1 MSGKLAASVMTVA
14 KDQLRYWEILEK
26 SVVTV
31 NWFGCFCFFSMC
43 ISILLPLEG
52 RLPFPLYTKS
62 VKTPFCVLARR
73 CCFCAFFPFILTH
86 THILVPIFLKKWK
99 TGEAQRSQDT
109 DEYPAVLK
117 QNIPQTNK
125 KNENQNQT
133 KQRYKADKI
142 SWRSNQA
149 SSIVGAMTSQRFQFH
164 LKIYLGAWVSIS
176 QALKWASF
184 YFH

>member
-52 RLPFPLYTKS
+52 RLPFPFVHKKCKNSFLCTCKEMLLLCFLSLYS
-62 VKTPFCVLARR
+62 D
-73 CCFCAFFPFILTH
+73 TH
-86 THILVPIFLKKWK
+86 THLGSNIFEKMENRWGPKKSRHRRISCCIK
-99 TGEAQRSQDT
+99 TKHT
-109 DEYPAVLK
+109 
-117 QNIPQTNK
+117 TNK
-125 KNENQNQT
+125 QKNENQNQT

-164 LKIYLGAWVSIS
+164 LKTYLGAWVSIS